1 MDTGE
6 RNRRTLDLLRN
17 WCAHVGIEKHGGTGI
32 IEQMTGDPIGHHF
45 VVCQHAAA
53 GGMASW
59 ELAET
64 AVAFHDA
71 NCKGCCHRVPVGTP
85 NLSRLVDERDIAVL
99 QRQQTEDRAKA
110 VASGARAVRQA
121 ERAAFRRTLDPLQA
135 TVVDQIEALDMDCG
149 DPSSDT
155 LAATACLAPETFAPA
170 TVDYLFRVLEAG
182 EEWATNP
189 ALQTLGAL
197 KADPVHLVDCAAQA
211 LGRAQGI
218 GVAAD
223 LVAQDATLVSPERIG
238 AMLPALIDLACP
250 LRDRILAPEPEPV
263 PGPLLALHAA
273 HCRTVEAA
281 LETSLWSEDTEKV
294 GTATRGI
301 LVLADADRPA
311 AIRLARATVSALA
324 RARNIPDRQSGER
337 DILSDLRRATA
348 DAFEHNPTDVD
359 ALMVAFQE
367 GASDIGK
374 GRVVSVYREI
384 LSRAADVDG
393 RSETAWSLAL
403 RQLLGLL
410 TAPMPPEVQREVE
423 EAFQRNSEG
432 LSVLAARHLDA
443 LLGAAALLDDRL
455 RGPEL
460 LPAQDAGFLERIES
474 NGRRSGLASL
484 RNNLLGLAAKAAAG
498 DLGRITA
505 YLSILAGLPED
516 LEELRC
522 SMVGHLSDL
531 VTSPETLGAI
541 LPSLYSA
548 LVGSS
553 VLARGRAAR
562 VVGQLSVRQVE
573 DAPRLFIEAF
583 VTLLTDPYV
592 YPASSVVSALEGMS
606 LPEQFDKR
614 VAASLT
620 AIVNANG
627 TSREHSAFVTSC
639 ILLLIRSHLTHEQL
653 TGRTGERLADILQH
667 HGPKYYS
674 RELRFLPKNFATL
687 PGYGRLVIH
696 ALRYAEEVGHGA
708 DDSYAALDMLDA
720 AVLQAIREDLLA
732 MALAS
737 KDTPDGNELRG
748 MFIEIFSRAGDWH
761 AATLVAE
768 HSLFVVPDT
777 RRDAVRR
784 LLLTSL
790 LVSVRLEQ
798 AIAEGQ
804 TDETLLLAK
813 EWRRLQRQLDENR
826 R

>member
-17 WCAHVGIEKHGGTGI
+17 WCSHVGIEKYGGTGI

-64 AVAFHDA
+64 AVVFHDA

-85 NLSRLVDERDIAVL
+85 NLSKLVDERDAAVL
-99 QRQQTEDRAKA
+99 RRQEAEERVRAA
-110 VASGARAVRQA
+110 ASTARTVRQA
-121 ERAAFRRTLDPLQA
+121 ERAALRRTLGPLQA
-135 TVVDQIEALDMDCG
+135 TVVDQIEALDVDCEN
-149 DPSSDT
+149 PSNDT
-155 LAATACLAPETFAPA
+155 LAATARLAPETFAPA

-197 KADPVHLVDCAAQA
+197 KADPVRLVNCAAQA
-211 LGRAQGI
+211 LERAQGI
-218 GVAAD
+218 SVAAD
-223 LVAQDATLVSPERIG
+223 LVAQGAALVSSKRIA
-238 AMLPALIDLACP
+238 AMLPALIKLACP
-250 LRDRILAPEPEPV
+250 LRDRILAPEPEPRT
-263 PGPLLALHAA
+263 GPLEALHAA
-273 HCRTVEAA
+273 HSRTVEAA
-281 LETSLWSEDTEKV
+281 LEHSLWNEDVQKV
-294 GTATRGI
+294 GTAARGI
-301 LVLADADRPA
+301 LVLADADRA
-311 AIRLARATVSALA
+311 AAVRLARATVSALA

-348 DAFEHNPTDVD
+348 DAFEHDPTGVV
-359 ALMVAFQE
+359 ALMGAFQD
-367 GASDIGK
+367 GATDIGK

-384 LSRAADVDG
+384 LSRAADVDK
-393 RSETAWSLAL
+393 RSETAWNLAL
-403 RQLLGLL
+403 RQLLDLL
-410 TAPMPPEVQREVE
+410 TAPMPPEVQQEVE
-423 EAFQRNSEG
+423 EAFRRSSEC

-460 LPAQDAGFLERIES
+460 LPAQDANFLERIES
-474 NGRRSGLASL
+474 NGRRSGLTTL

-505 YLSILAGLPED
+505 YLSMLAGLPEN

-553 VLARGRAAR
+553 VLVRGHAAR
-562 VVGQLSVRQVE
+562 VVGQLSVRQIE
-573 DAPRLFIEAF
+573 DAPRLLIEAF

-592 YPASSVVSALEGMS
+592 YPASSVVSALEGMR
-606 LPEQFDKR
+606 LPEQFGMR
-614 VAASLT
+614 VAASLM
-620 AIVNANG
+620 AIVEANG
-627 TSREHSAFVTSC
+627 TSRKHSAFVTSC

-653 TGRTGERLADILQH
+653 TGRTGERLADTLQH
-667 HGPKYYS
+667 HGPKYFS
-674 RELRFLPKNFATL
+674 RELRFLPHPFATL
-687 PGYGRLVIH
+687 PGYGRLVID
-696 ALRYAEEVGHGA
+696 ALRYAEEVGYGA
-708 DDSYAALDMLDA
+708 DDSYAALDTLDA
-720 AVLQAIREDLLA
+720 AVLQTIREDLLA

-748 MFIEIFSRAGDWH
+748 VSIEIFSRAGDWH

-768 HSLFVVPDT
+768 HAVLVVPDT

-790 LVSVRLEQ
+790 LVSVRFER

-813 EWRRLQRQLDENR
+813 EWRRLQRQLDQDR